1 MWYIGWSTCCT
12 FAVHWQM
19 KPSYLFSLRA
29 FGHSS
34 KAWVSLSLNIVFEC
48 FWYILMILKSYPVI
62 WSSQL
67 LDRWR
72 TEGCLPFSD
81 GHHIFCSRTLNWQ
94 CGWILLCHIPFCFDL
109 IREAVRWQTHAQN
122 FNDLLY
128 HPCTLHSIFAEHYL
142 PHDYIYIYYKFANKC
157 GHIIMNH
164 HQQSIKVIASF
175 LGATRY
181 PLINVYI
188 TMEHHHFSWENSL
201 FLWFYGHFQ

>member
-1 MWYIGWSTCCT
+1 MIIPIDWYFSNGFKPPTRQESHHDTEKLSWQHCSGSTKMWYIGWSTCCT

-19 KPSYLFSLRA
+19 KPSSLFSLRA

-72 TEGCLPFSD
+72 TEGCLPFS
-81 GHHIFCSRTLNWQ
+81 GAHHIFCSRTLNWQ
-94 CGWILLCHIPFCFDL
+94 CGWILLCHIPFCFGL

-122 FNDLLY
+122 FNDLPY

-142 PHDYIYIYYKFANKC
+142 PHDYT
-157 GHIIMNH
+157 
-164 HQQSIKVIASF
+164 
-175 LGATRY
+175 L
-181 PLINVYI
+181 
-188 TMEHHHFSWENSL
+188 
-201 FLWFYGHFQ
+201 